1 VILLAGLSGAAVVGG
16 LVLLVCWWFSDADAE
31 PARPSRR
38 ARRLAAG
45 FGADQA
51 DEGQARR
58 KAKLGAAAVLA
69 GALAW
74 WGTGWPVAGLTA
86 AVAVVGVPWLLDGI
100 RTATARIERVEGLEE
115 WIRRVADLVA
125 AGGGLEQSLLRS
137 AGLAP
142 ESVSE
147 PVQRLVA
154 RLQARWRTEDALRAF
169 ADDLSDGASDLV
181 VAALLLGNELR
192 GPGLARVLTELAQTL
207 AAEVATRRQVEADR
221 AKPRANARWL
231 VLITLGASAAAF
243 VAGQYMAPYG
253 TPIGQLM
260 LLGIVSAIAGC
271 LVWLRKIAQ
280 TQPDPRFLADTS
292 GAKEP
297 SAALV

>member
-1 VILLAGLSGAAVVGG
+1 
-16 LVLLVCWWFSDADAE
+16 
-31 PARPSRR
+31 
-38 ARRLAAG
+38 
-45 FGADQA
+45 
-51 DEGQARR
+51 
-58 KAKLGAAAVLA
+58 
-69 GALAW
+69 
-74 WGTGWPVAGLTA
+74 VAGLTA

-100 RTATARIERVEGLEE
+100 GAASARIERVEGLEE

-142 ESVSE
+142 HSIAD
-147 PVQRLVA
+147 PVQRLVS

-231 VLITLGASAAAF
+231 VLITLGAAAAAF
-243 VAGQYMAPYG
+243 LAGQYMAPYE
-253 TPIGQLM
+253 TPFGQLV
-260 LLGIVSAIAGC
+260 LLAIVSAIAGC

-280 TQPDPRFLADTS
+280 TQPDPRFLADTRD
-292 GAKEP
+292 ARKRTE
-297 SAALV
+297 ARA